1 MRVWRAKA
9 VPHLND
15 GRGYRA
21 VGYDGYVRKAL
32 NSNQRLL
39 VTNLPSEGFNEY
51 A

>member
-9 VPHLND
+9 VLPLND

-21 VGYDGYVRKAL
+21 VGYDGYVRSAL

-39 VTNLPSEGFNEY
+39 ITNLASEDFNEY